1 MENVLIK
8 LYDTEIDLEEFL
20 LVDEENVKEVL
31 DLLEAYRKLDPECYN
46 IDGFFEVLDEH
57 EIEYTIPVVQKVYF

>member
-1 MENVLIK
+1 MANVLIK
-8 LYDTEIDLEEFL
+8 LYDTEVDLEEFL
-20 LVDEENVKEVL
+20 LVDEEDVKEVL
-31 DLLEAYRKLDPECYN
+31 DLLEAHRKLDTEYN